1 MSSSSLK
8 TNLVKWTDRVLLC
21 AAQVDPL
28 PPILRSI
35 PGRRSHR
42 VQKGSP
48 IAIEYLVT
56 TLDVATLFFVDAT
69 PPKSRGCV
77 I

>member
-1 MSSSSLK
+1 
-8 TNLVKWTDRVLLC
+8 VLLC

-56 TLDVATLFFVDAT
+56 TLDV
-69 PPKSRGCV
+69 PPCFSWTRRLLNPEAV
-77 I
+77 SYELPQLRVSH